1 MTDNQQVGPSADLKK
16 LNRLIGSWNVSDPSG
31 QHAINGQVSYRWM
44 EGEFFLIQEV
54 DLHQSG
60 QHIKG
65 LEIIGHEQPFGGQP
79 SEAIKSRFYDSQGNT
94 WDYVY
99 EIDEDT
105 LTIWAGE
112 KDSPAYYRG
121 KFNVEGTENSGAW
134 VYPGGGG
141 YASKMTKI
149 E

>member
-1 MTDNQQVGPSADLKK
+1 MTNNQQVEPSADLKK
-16 LNRLIGSWNVSDPSG
+16 LHRLVGIWKVSDPSG
-31 QHAINGQVSYRWM
+31 QHLIHGQVIYRWM
-44 EGEFFLIQEV
+44 EGNFFLIQEV
-54 DLHQSG
+54 DLQQSG

-65 LEIIGHEQPFGGQP
+65 LEIIGHEQPFGGRA
-79 SEAIKSRFYDSQGNT
+79 SAAIKSRFYDSQGNT
-94 WDYVY
+94 FDYVY

-121 KFNVEGTENSGAW
+121 SFNADDTENSGAW

-141 YASKMTKI
+141 YASMMTKV

>member
-1 MTDNQQVGPSADLKK
+1 MVNSQKAEPSADLKK
-16 LNRLIGSWNVSDPSG
+16 LNRLVGIWNVSDPSG
-31 QHAINGQVSYRWM
+31 QDAINGQVAYRWM
-44 EGEFFLIQEV
+44 EGNFFLIQEV
-54 DLHQSG
+54 DLQQSG
-60 QHIKG
+60 QNIRG
-65 LEIIGHEQPFGGQP
+65 LEIIGHEKPFG
-79 SEAIKSRFYDSQGNT
+79 SRASTDIKSRFYDSQGNT
-94 WDYVY
+94 FDYVY

-121 KFNVEGTENSGAW
+121 SFNIDDTENSGAW